1 MKMKSCGRVLTSME
15 NLKAIEE
22 KELVKKEK
30 VRQRE
35 ERKQRIEQNKQEKA
49 KKAKERRINV
59 EARKVE
65 RSKALAAKRCTVGRK
80 KSEKKGKDV
89 QSSDDKQ
96 QFPFSE
102 DEIKRFEIRFDN
114 GYDLTNDER
123 YNLWL
128 KMKCSGNG
136 SSSVAS
142 SKDSTKSVQD
152 DVQPQNPLIESH
164 SLSLIHC
171 PSELEL
177 CSPTDLFPPFE
188 DLLEDQC
195 TATSLLEPLHYTG

>member
-1 MKMKSCGRVLTSME
+1 ME

-22 KELVKKEK
+22 KELVKREK

-35 ERKQRIEQNKQEKA
+35 ERKRRIEQKKQEKA
-49 KKAKERRINV
+49 KKAEERRINV
-59 EARKVE
+59 EASKAE
-65 RSKALAAKRCTVGRK
+65 RSKALAAKRCTVGHK
-80 KSEKKGKDV
+80 KSEKKRKDV
-89 QSSDDKQ
+89 QICDDQQ
-96 QFPFSE
+96 QFPFSQ
-102 DEIKRFEIRFDN
+102 DEIERFELRFDN
-114 GYDLTNDER
+114 GFDLTNDER

-128 KMKCSGNG
+128 KMKCSGDG
-136 SSSVAS
+136 SPSVAS

-152 DVQPQNPLIESH
+152 DVQPLIESH